1 MTEALLT
8 QLEIEE
14 RMYYGGIKRAETM
27 MDKAEEF
34 KRAHD
39 NPYAKKVFSRY
50 VLPISDAIKGDLAAS
65 SAGRMHA
72 HAQLLHGL
80 DIEAV
85 AFLSVRYVLST
96 QLSSAPEHHRHLAY
110 SIGRTIQQELLLQ
123 QVEEYS
129 PELYHTL
136 VRDMGRRQSK
146 DARYRTT
153 VMRMQAQK
161 AGIIFTEWPLGAR
174 EQVGM
179 YVLGILEDAEFIVIG
194 NEVRDGYKR
203 MAREV
208 FIEPGLMQELAEVK
222 EYVAVTMPVYGPCVE
237 PPLDWTS
244 GMGGG
249 FHSKELQ
256 RANPYL
262 VRGNPTVRDICRKAD
277 MPVVLGAVNALQRTA
292 WAVNQEVLDTVY
304 KVAAAF
310 STKEIVSLVD
320 SPKPVAPVWLVAG
333 MKSEDMTEN
342 QQAMF
347 KMWKRQVA
355 DWHTERK
362 LMQTRYGRFYS
373 ATRQAE
379 EYKRYPAL
387 FFVHFADSR
396 GRLYPMTYGLN
407 PQGSDL
413 GKALLKFSEG
423 KPLLTNEAI
432 RWFHVQGAN
441 KWGFDKAT
449 LADRHAWVVARQD
462 EFLSYAADPIVHRG
476 WTDAG
481 DPLQFLAWCFE
492 YRDWCNDK
500 DNTFVSHLPI
510 SMDGSCNGLQNL
522 SALFRDEIGG
532 RATNLTDNA
541 VMEDIYRRVAE
552 AATVRL
558 KSMVLDDE
566 LLESIRK
573 RWLEHGVNRS
583 VVKRSVMTT
592 PYGVTL
598 MSATDYV
605 IDDYLADADVKHP
618 FDKTEYRKAATVLM
632 KAVWP
637 AIGDVVVKGRE
648 AMDWLK
654 KGARLIIK
662 TMAESSEPIIR
673 WDTPSGFPASQAYFE
688 STDHRIRTRLH
699 GEVKIKVMSEIDEAS
714 VTKHASGLAPN
725 FVHSMDAAHL
735 HLSTNAAALRH
746 INSLAMIHD
755 DYGTHAADS
764 QALFEIIR
772 KEFVAMYDMND
783 PIADFAE
790 RYPVLPKPPC
800 RGKLDIHE
808 VLKSEYFFS

>member
-1 MTEALLT
+1 MTELLT
-8 QLEIEE
+8 QLQLEE

-50 VLPISDAIKGDLAAS
+50 VLPIADAIKADLAAS

-72 HAQLLHGL
+72 HAQLLQGL

-123 QVEEYS
+123 QVEDFN

-203 MAREV
+203 VAREV

-222 EYVAVTMPVYGPCVE
+222 ECIAVTMPVYGPCVE
-237 PPLDWTS
+237 PPLDWLTP
-244 GMGGG
+244 MGGG

-292 WAVNQEVLDTVY
+292 WAVNQEVLETIY
-304 KVAAAF
+304 KVAAEF

-320 SPKPVAPVWLVAG
+320 SPKPVAPVWLVSG
-333 MKSEDMTEN
+333 MKVEDMDTA
-342 QQAMF
+342 QAAMF
-347 KMWKRQVA
+347 KTWKRQVA

-379 EYKRYPAL
+379 EYKKYPSIH
-387 FFVHFADSR
+387 FVYFADSR

-413 GKALLKFSEG
+413 GKALLRFSEG
-423 KPLLTNEAI
+423 KPLLTPDSI

-462 EFLSYAADPIVHRG
+462 EFLAYAADPVNCRG
-476 WTDAG
+476 WTEAG

-492 YRDWCNDK
+492 YRDWCADT
-500 DNTFVSHLPI
+500 DGSFVSHLPI

-532 RATNLTDNA
+532 RATNLTDNV

-552 AATVRL
+552 AATIRL
-558 KSMVLDDE
+558 TAMALDDE
-566 LLESIRK
+566 LLDDIRK
-573 RWLEHGVNRS
+573 RWLSHGVNRS

-618 FDKTEYRKAATVLM
+618 FEKTEYRKAATVLM

-654 KGARLIIK
+654 KGARRIIT
-662 TMAESSEPIIR
+662 TMPATSEPIIR

-735 HLSTNAAALRH
+735 HLATFAAKARGVNA
-746 INSLAMIHD
+746 LAMIHD

-772 KEFVAMYDMND
+772 KAFVEMYDMND

-790 RYPVLPKPPC
+790 RYPVLPKAPTK
-800 RGKLDIHE
+800 GKLDIHE